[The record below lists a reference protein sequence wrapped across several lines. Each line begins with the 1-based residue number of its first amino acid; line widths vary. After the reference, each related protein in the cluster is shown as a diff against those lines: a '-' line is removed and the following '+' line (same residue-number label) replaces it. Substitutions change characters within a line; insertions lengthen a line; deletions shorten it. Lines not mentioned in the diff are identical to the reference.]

1 MKIGITQRVEV
12 MPATGERR
20 DCLDQAWVP
29 LLCRWG
35 FTPVPIPNSPENVES
50 LVVNFELQGVLFSG
64 GNDLAHLEGAS
75 NCAPE
80 RDETETQLLDLCR
93 RLDLPTIGVCRGMQI
108 MVFHHGGCVTPI
120 EQHVGGRHSL
130 KVSAHGVRLGL
141 SDRREVNSFHNYGVL
156 EENLG
161 SELVPL
167 AYAPD
172 GSVEAVAH
180 TTLNRVAILWHPERL
195 PDDPRD
201 RDLLSAVFL
210 SEKSSKRRS

>member
-12 MPATGERR
+12 MRATGERR

-50 LVVNFELQGVLFSG
+50 LVANFELQGVLFSG
-64 GNDLAHLEGAS
+64 GYDLAHLGGAS

-130 KVSAHGVRLGL
+130 KVSAHGVRSVSYTHLTL
-141 SDRREVNSFHNYGVL
+141 PTSD
-156 EENLG
+156 
-161 SELVPL
+161 LV
-167 AYAPD
+167 
-172 GSVEAVAH
+172 
-180 TTLNRVAILWHPERL
+180 
-195 PDDPRD
+195 
-201 RDLLSAVFL
+201 
-210 SEKSSKRRS
+210 